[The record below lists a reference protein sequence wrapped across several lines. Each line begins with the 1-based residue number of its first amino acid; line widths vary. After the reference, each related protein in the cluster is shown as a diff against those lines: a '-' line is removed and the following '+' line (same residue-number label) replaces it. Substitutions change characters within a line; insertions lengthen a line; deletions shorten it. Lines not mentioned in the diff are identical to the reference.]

1 MFNKKGFVYSWS
13 EVFKGLVIGII
24 LGAGLVLLM
33 MLKVIPIGVCGL
45 CK

>member
-1 MFNKKGFVYSWS
+1 MFNKKGFIYSWT

-24 LGAGLVLLM
+24 IGAGLVFLM
-33 MLKVIPIGVCGL
+33 MAKIIPIGVCGI